1 MKIRPSLGHE
11 PAGGSGIDKIE
22 DLHHML
28 LFAVRIRR
36 HAGRVLEIELNLFHG
51 VGTILWSTM
60 AMRYIQDTSELS
72 QDTKDSC
79 VWSAEEKDVARGPSW
94 SRCR

>member
-11 PAGGSGIDKIE
+11 PGGGSGIDNIE

-28 LFAVRIRR
+28 LFAKRIRR

-60 AMRYIQDTSELS
+60 AMSYIQDTAELA

-79 VWSAEEKDVARGPSW
+79 VWSAHEKDVARGPSW

>member
-1 MKIRPSLGHE
+1 
-11 PAGGSGIDKIE
+11 
-22 DLHHML
+22 ML

-60 AMRYIQDTSELS
+60 AMRGNQDTSELS